1 MQEIFG
7 TWGPELMAYSHQF
20 PLRVVT
26 AALGATSLVLT
37 PVFGELSSS
46 GDGGESGGFYFG
58 DGDGGD

>member
-7 TWGPELMAYSHQF
+7 TWGPELMAYGHQY
-20 PLRVVT
+20 PLRVAT

-37 PVFGELSSS
+37 LVFGDLSSS
-46 GDGGESGGFYFG
+46 GDGGDSGGFYFG